1 MSYHLRAFITIND
14 LPEKSIEN
22 SFVAKNNENTRFMA
36 SVGIIGRD
44 C

>member
-1 MSYHLRAFITIND
+1 MVSFACITIND

-22 SFVAKNNENTRFMA
+22 GFVAKNNENTRFMA
-36 SVGIIGRD
+36 SVGIIDHD